1 MSHFLER
8 LTYLSRR
15 REPFASGLGELRDE
29 DRMWEEGYRQRW
41 QHDKIVRS
49 THGVN
54 CTGSCSWKIY
64 VKSGVVTWE
73 TQQTDYPRTRPGMPN
88 HEPRGCSRGASYSWY
103 LYSASR
109 IKYPMVRGRLV
120 KAWREA
126 RKTLAPVEAWAAI
139 VGNAETTNSYKSMR
153 GRGGFVRST
162 WEEVSEIIAAANV
175 HTIKTWGPDRVV
187 GFSPI
192 PAMSMVS
199 YASGARYL
207 SLIGGTLL
215 SFYDWYCDLPPS
227 SPQTWGEQTD
237 VPESADWYNSSYI
250 IAWGSN
256 VPQTRTPDAHFFV
269 EARYNGT
276 KVVAITPDY
285 AEVAKFS
292 DLWLHPKQGTD
303 AAFAMAMGHVI
314 LREFFL
320 DRQVPYFQDYTRR
333 YTDMPMLVRLRQ
345 DGERWVSDRYVRQSD
360 LPDAPKSDRAAW
372 KTVATAEETGELTVP
387 QGSIGY
393 RWPGEGEAKGRW
405 NLEPK
410 DGETGEEVRLA
421 LSLIDRR
428 DDVVSVA
435 FPYFGGKLHEH
446 FPENDQGGDVL
457 LRNVPVRRIALAD
470 GEAHVATVFDLL
482 CANYGLD
489 RDLGGACAKGFD
501 DNVPYTPAWQE
512 PITGVTADKA
522 IAVAR
527 GFAEN
532 AEKTKGRSMVIHRR
546 RYESLVSPGH
556 ELPQHHQLPD
566 DVRHGRR
573 FGWRLGALRWPGE
586 AQATDRLDHA
596 CLRARLGPTAAPHE
610 RHLILLRAQRSMA
623 L

>member
-15 REPFASGLGELRDE
+15 REPFATGLGELRDE
-29 DRMWEEGYRQRW
+29 DRTWEEGYRQRW

-54 CTGSCSWKIY
+54 CTGGCSWKIY

-109 IKYPMVRGRLV
+109 IKYPMVRSRLV

-126 RKTLAPVEAWAAI
+126 RKTMAPVAAWASI
-139 VGNAETTNSYKSMR
+139 VGNAEATNSYKAMR
-153 GRGGFVRST
+153 GRGGFVRSD

-175 HTIKTWGPDRVV
+175 HTIKTWGPDRVI

-276 KVVAITPDY
+276 KVVAIAPDY

-303 AAFAMAMGHVI
+303 AALAMAMGHVI
-314 LREFFL
+314 LREFFI
-320 DRQVPYFQDYTRR
+320 DRAVPYFQDYCRR
-333 YTDMPMLVRLRQ
+333 FTDMPMLVRLRR
-345 DGERWVSDRYVRQSD
+345 DGDRYVPDHYLRHSD
-360 LPDAPKSDRAAW
+360 LSASTRAGRAAW
-372 KTVATAEETGELTVP
+372 KTVAIDETTGNPVVP

-393 RWPGEGEAKGRW
+393 RWPTEGTAKGRW
-405 NLEPK
+405 NLEAK
-410 DGETGEEVRLA
+410 DGETGIDVSLA
-421 LSLIDRR
+421 LRLIDRR
-428 DDVVSVA
+428 DEVVSVA
-435 FPYFGGKLHEH
+435 FPYFGGRPHEH
-446 FPENDQGGDVL
+446 FAANAQGADVL
-457 LRNVPVRRIALAD
+457 VRNVPAKRLTLAD
-470 GEAHVATVFDLL
+470 GEALVATVFDLM

-489 RDLGGACAKGFD
+489 RGLGGPGANSYQ
-501 DNVPYTPAWQE
+501 DNTPYTPAWS
-512 PITGVTADKA
+512 
-522 IAVAR
+522 R
-527 GFAEN
+527 
-532 AEKTKGRSMVIHRR
+532 
-546 RYESLVSPGH
+546 
-556 ELPQHHQLPD
+556 
-566 DVRHGRR
+566 
-573 FGWRLGALRWPGE
+573 
-586 AQATDRLDHA
+586 
-596 CLRARLGPTAAPHE
+596 
-610 RHLILLRAQRSMA
+610 
-623 L
+623 